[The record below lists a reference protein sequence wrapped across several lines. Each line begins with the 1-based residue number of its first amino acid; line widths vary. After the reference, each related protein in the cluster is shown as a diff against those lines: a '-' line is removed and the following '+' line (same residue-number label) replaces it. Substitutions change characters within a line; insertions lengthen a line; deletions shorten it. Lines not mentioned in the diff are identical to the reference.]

1 MEFLNK
7 YNLKFSQIL
16 KIGGLAILGVI
27 VLVFLF
33 RIVGSSFN
41 AFERKNLSLGNS
53 KGGFDTGM
61 SYGEES
67 VKSSRD
73 YALKS
78 KLSARNVAP
87 AQQHKSSTGNTAEDY
102 EITEYAST
110 VETRDLK
117 NTCARVAA
125 LKAKSYVI
133 FENSNQYDTGCNF
146 YFKVEKNY
154 QEEILGVIKGLDP
167 KTLVENTR
175 TIKKMI
181 DDYTQEEYILK
192 KKKETIENTLNNAIN
207 SYDEISRV
215 ATQARDAESLAKI
228 IDSKIRIIERLSQE
242 RINISVQL
250 DRISRAKA
258 EQLDRLDYTYF
269 NVNIYE
275 NKYVNV
281 DDLKDSWKMAIKKF
295 VRDINRTF
303 QDISINLLAAIFL
316 IFQYALYI
324 LILIITAK
332 YGWKIVKNIWNR

>member
-7 YNLKFSQIL
+7 YNLKFLQIL
-16 KIGGLAILGVI
+16 KIGGLAILGII

-33 RIVGSSFN
+33 RIVSSSFN
-41 AFERKNLSLGNS
+41 ALDGRILSS
-53 KGGFDTGM
+53 PKAGFDKSM
-61 SYGEES
+61 SWGVES
-67 VKSSRD
+67 LKSNAD
-73 YALKS
+73 YAIS
-78 KLSARNVAP
+78 PQISARNINSTP
-87 AQQHKSSTGNTAEDY
+87 RQESSTRNTAEDY
-102 EITEYAST
+102 EVTEYSST
-110 VETRDLK
+110 IETRTLK
-117 NTCARVAA
+117 NTCAQVSS

-146 YFKVEKNY
+146 YFKVEKNH

-181 DDYTQEEYILK
+181 DDYTQEEDILK
-192 KKKETIENTLNNAIN
+192 KKKQTVEDTLNNAIN

-250 DRISRAKA
+250 DRLSRAKA
-258 EQLDRLDYTYF
+258 EQLDRLSYTYF
-269 NVNIYE
+269 NVSIYE

-281 DDLKDSWKMAIKKF
+281 DDLKDSWKMAVKKF
-295 VRDINRTF
+295 VRDVNKIF
-303 QDISINLLAAIFL
+303 QDISINLLAVIL
-316 IFQYALYI
+316 MIFQYALYI

-332 YGWKIVKNIWNR
+332 YGWKIAKNIWNR